1 MPKICGK
8 YILTLTQG
16 GKKQQEETVYVKYV
30 RRELD
35 QLTDEDRDI
44 FLDAMVT
51 MWKVSTVEGQI
62 LFGKDYKSAHYF
74 IQVHID
80 AAGNSLC
87 DEFHGGP
94 GFLANHVYFTNYFE
108 QSLRLVD
115 PRTSL
120 HYMEYTRYF
129 DTDDYWETH
138 MSNANDGGAWLEFL
152 TAKWFGTNDPNTGQI
167 IDGRWANIKV
177 PRVSSAFYETH
188 GIPEDEPFWESFKDG
203 WMGFMNN
210 HAHGYSPYGLQRS
223 VHSLS
228 PNEYVLRF
236 NNVDRL
242 GDVRSFI
249 DKAGTKYPYI
259 GITCD
264 NYVSFLDRIKGSSKM
279 LASELT
285 ESRTHGLIHS
295 AFGGG
300 GGDPAAANDEVLM
313 NKFGILESDL
323 ASITKW
329 SHGMMKNDG
338 PKLFTNQAPS
348 QWNCTAFPSLKYG
361 IEAIAASSKELTEE
375 FGMIECDAPSQFYE
389 DEESVNLWLALFTG
403 DKEFVHTNDNVFA
416 QFDNDQKRDLVKVLA
431 NRGQYDGDMH
441 TSAAAADPLF
451 WVQHGG
457 TERLWQWMEM
467 HDYFSDEPF
476 TQWEKCTG
484 HSATGKLRWL
494 KGYNLNDENL
504 LADNLTV
511 AELSDMLSPTSPAFE
526 DNFNFI
532 YEPTNFEWCPGMADL
547 I

>member
-1 MPKICGK
+1 LI
-8 YILTLTQG
+8 QG
-16 GKKQQEETVYVKYV
+16 NKEQQQLETVYVKYV

-35 QLTDEDRDI
+35 QLTDEDREI

-62 LFGKDYKSAHYF
+62 LFGNDYKSAQYF

-80 AAGNSLC
+80 AAGNALC

-94 GFLANHVYFTNYFE
+94 GFVANHVFFTNYFE

-129 DTDDYWETH
+129 DTDDYWEKH

-152 TAKWFGTNDPNTGQI
+152 TAKWFGANDPNTGQI

-177 PRVSSAFYETH
+177 PRVSSAFYEAH
-188 GIPEDEPFWESFKDG
+188 GIPENEPFWESFKDG
-203 WMGFMNN
+203 WMGKMHN

-249 DKAGTKYPYI
+249 DKTGTKYPYI

-279 LASELT
+279 VASELT

-300 GGDPAAANDEVLM
+300 GGDPAATNDEVLM
-313 NKFGILESDL
+313 NKFGIHESDL
-323 ASITKW
+323 ASVTKW

-338 PKLFTNQAPS
+338 PKLFTNQAPN

-361 IEAIAASSKELTEE
+361 IEAIAASSAELIEE
-375 FGMIECDAPSQFYE
+375 FGVIECDAPSQFYK
-389 DEESVNLWLALFTG
+389 DEESINLWLALFTG
-403 DKEFVHTNDNVFA
+403 EKEFVHTNDNVFA
-416 QFDNDQKRDLVKVLA
+416 QFDIDQKRELVKVLA

-476 TQWEKCTG
+476 VEWEKCTG

-494 KGYNLNDENL
+494 KGYSLNDESL

-511 AELSDMLSPTSPAFE
+511 AELSNMLSPTSTAFE

-547 I
+547 V